1 MKSGS
6 LLYTS
11 KWLQLLCYYVH
22 WVSIDD
28 QKSFKLRTL
37 TLKIQKN
44 TLIVVVEHVLN
55 TVSIVHY
62 SVHCMNDT
70 NPIESLFKAQ
80 LSQLFA
86 VTTFSPW
93 KAFIGKYINIV
104 ATFFWSY
111 TDLFV
116 MMISLGLS
124 SGFKHINAE
133 LRRINGKV
141 HMQRLGL
148 RCAYGCFNLFID
160 IFEDIFFVNVLV
172 LAYEWR
178 ILVGTTQ
185 SISKNGRSLQR
196 YWSGHISCHASVIV
210 QQSLFH
216 LRATDEKLEVRN
228 SIKQKSYKI
237 LRFPEWLKI
246 SPSFCL
252 CRPMPSLVHAVYF
265 WFSLIFLITR
275 TLAVSLYSAEIHEE
289 SKKPI
294 EILRSV
300 PHGSWYIQV
309 QRFAEEVVHG
319 MVALTGMQFFYL
331 TRPLILNVK
340 LYTFRSHCQLTF
352 IFMEQIAMIF
362 SGCRHNCDI
371 WIGFI
376 SILCRRWGEDKSLRQ
391 TVMISSLY
399 GR

>member
-1 MKSGS
+1 M
-6 LLYTS
+6 
-11 KWLQLLCYYVH
+11 
-22 WVSIDD
+22 SIDD
-28 QKSFKLRTL
+28 QKSFKQRTL
-37 TLKIQKN
+37 TLKNQKN

-172 LAYEWR
+172 LAYE
-178 ILVGTTQ
+178 
-185 SISKNGRSLQR
+185 
-196 YWSGHISCHASVIV
+196 
-210 QQSLFH
+210 
-216 LRATDEKLEVRN
+216 
-228 SIKQKSYKI
+228 
-237 LRFPEWLKI
+237 
-246 SPSFCL
+246 
-252 CRPMPSLVHAVYF
+252 
-265 WFSLIFLITR
+265 
-275 TLAVSLYSAEIHEE
+275 
-289 SKKPI
+289 
-294 EILRSV
+294 
-300 PHGSWYIQV
+300 
-309 QRFAEEVVHG
+309 
-319 MVALTGMQFFYL
+319 
-331 TRPLILNVK
+331 
-340 LYTFRSHCQLTF
+340 
-352 IFMEQIAMIF
+352 
-362 SGCRHNCDI
+362 
-371 WIGFI
+371 
-376 SILCRRWGEDKSLRQ
+376 
-391 TVMISSLY
+391 
-399 GR
+399 